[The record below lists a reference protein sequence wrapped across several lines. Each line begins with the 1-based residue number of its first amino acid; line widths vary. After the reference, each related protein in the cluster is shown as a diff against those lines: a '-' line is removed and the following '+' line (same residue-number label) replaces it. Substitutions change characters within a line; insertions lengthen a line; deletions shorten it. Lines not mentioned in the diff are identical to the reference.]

1 MAQRVTVESLDRY
14 RANLQSLVAEK
25 AKTLPGLRYCDLRIE
40 VREEKGTV
48 AENGAEKGSSE
59 DYTFDFGVRAIAGG
73 RTSSSG
79 YYGRVLGT
87 TDLDRLEDV
96 VWDGIRQA
104 HNRARASAR
113 QKTLARGRFPH
124 LGASLTPSNLAP
136 VPVRQ
141 DTVLATY
148 TTDPRQVPLAETVAM
163 AKDGC
168 IAMQGQGGNIAYSA
182 CSASTFLLR

>member
-1 MAQRVTVESLDRY
+1 MTQRVTVEYLDRY

-40 VREEKGTV
+40 VREEKGAV

-59 DYTFDFGVRAIAGG
+59 DYTFDFGVRAIAGV

-79 YYGRVLGT
+79 YYGRILGT
-87 TDLDRLEDV
+87 TDLDRLENV

-113 QKTLARGRFPH
+113 QKTQARGRFPH
-124 LGASLTPSNLAP
+124 PVSYTHLTLP
-136 VPVRQ
+136 
-141 DTVLATY
+141 T
-148 TTDPRQVPLAETVAM
+148 
-163 AKDGC
+163 
-168 IAMQGQGGNIAYSA
+168 I
-182 CSASTFLLR
+182 CSV